1 MTSFLDLLE
10 VHRDLDELFLRHQE
24 ALLERDLPRA
34 MGWLARHREAVV
46 RHAHDEEREL
56 LPLYASVPRER
67 RQAAS
72 VFVQEHQRLHEML
85 DRIETLLLSSADRP
99 LEARTILHL
108 LEREA
113 SYKHLFEHHDQRE
126 RSQLFPALDE
136 LVPEGQ
142 RAAILSRLLFRP
154 LRGPERTS

>member
-10 VHRDLDELFLRHQE
+10 LHRDLDELFLRHQE
-24 ALLERDLPRA
+24 ALLERDPARA
-34 MGWLARHREAVV
+34 LDLFRRHRAAVL

-56 LPLYASVPRER
+56 LPIYASVPRER
-67 RQAAS
+67 RQAAE
-72 VFVQEHQRLHEML
+72 VFVQEHERLHALLE
-85 DRIETLLLSSADRP
+85 RIEALLVSRLDRP
-99 LEARTILHL
+99 LDSRTILHL

-126 RSQLFPALDE
+126 RTQLFPALDE

-142 RAAILSRLLFRP
+142 RLDLLARLSFRP
-154 LRGPERTS
+154 LGG